1 MFPFHWSSDDPQIS
15 STANHQI
22 EIPQDL
28 MEIMNNNYASAAAD
42 DNPLRIMVPVQAS
55 VSDKTDADMNPL
67 PPLYKT
73 TASVNDEN
81 HCDDICRKKKR
92 GEVEKQRRQ
101 GMASLAGALR
111 SLLPQEFMMA
121 VSL

>member
-1 MFPFHWSSDDPQIS
+1 
-15 STANHQI
+15 
-22 EIPQDL
+22 

>member
-55 VSDKTDADMNPL
+55 VSDKTDADMNP
-67 PPLYKT
+67 
-73 TASVNDEN
+73 ASVNDEN

-101 GMASLAGALR
+101 AMASLAGALR